1 MENLEPIDAP
11 LNSRDAQY
19 APAPA
24 IGPSNPPWGS
34 IEAVGIWLLSVLFIL
49 FVPAIFLLP
58 YLATLE
64 PPITDNVQLVEFA
77 KSDPTSVLLQVIG
90 ILPAHLLTILVAW
103 LCVTRMRKFSF
114 RETLG
119 WSSGGFRWWHYAI
132 ILGGFFVVASI
143 VSLYIPEQE
152 NDLIRML
159 QTSRWAVYVVAVVA
173 TLTAP
178 LVEEVIYRGILYSA
192 FQRTFGVPLAF
203 LLVTLLFALVHV
215 PQYLPSYST
224 ILLLALLSVILT
236 AIRVKTGNLLPSI
249 ILHTIFNGIQSIFI
263 LIGDQTLQPPVPEP
277 VTTTIFRFLG
287 LA

>member
-1 MENLEPIDAP
+1 VENLEPVESSLENRNVQHVPAAP
-11 LNSRDAQY
+11 VS
-19 APAPA
+19 
-24 IGPSNPPWGS
+24 PSNPPWGS
-34 IEAVGIWLLSVLFIL
+34 LEAVGVWLLSVLFIL
-49 FVPAIFLLP
+49 FIPAIFLLP
-58 YLATLE
+58 YLTTLD
-64 PPITDNVQLVEFA
+64 PPITDSVQLVEFA
-77 KSDPTSVLLQVIG
+77 KSDPTSVLLQVVG
-90 ILPAHLLTILVAW
+90 IIPAHLLTILIAW

-114 RETLG
+114 RENLG

-132 ILGGFFVVASI
+132 ILGGFFVVASV

-159 QTSRWAVYVVAVVA
+159 QSSRLAVYVIAVVA
-173 TLTAP
+173 TATAP

-192 FQRTFGVPLAF
+192 FQRTFGVSTAF

-236 AIRVKTGNLLPSI
+236 AIRVKTGNLLPCI
-249 ILHTIFNGIQSIFI
+249 ILHTIFNGIQSVFI
-263 LIGDQTLQPPVPEP
+263 LLGDQTIKAPLPEP
-277 VTTTIFRFLG
+277 VTTTVFRFLG